1 MDRTNIIRNRIAD
14 LRSEKYAY
22 LAEYVSDGENGY
34 EYPETEVADEWN
46 DLLNYLENQ
55 VLPNGLE
62 YNVAEEQSRID
73 FAKIYTGESL
83 REYIYSIPD
92 PEEGDKAVGDLT
104 DYLNFRLESQHY
116 YNGTPMIN
124 RLCFVH
130 DDFIRPALPV
140 IAKCIK
146 DQGEEELYRSALIV
160 LDYEKILKTCIE
172 EQDRH
177 AEYRMFCTLKYRL
190 EALKY
195 HGYDRI
201 YLHDIGPLREMFEGE
216 TLQDSLR
223 IPYLY
228 LGVRI
233 VLSGRLSCFVQ
244 YAIRQNDQRDE
255 EDYGDF
261 IVPQQLDK
269 YRKML
274 RAEDLPQLIPEE
286 ARHVEDIVLFAAREV
301 FFTDELLTYQS
312 QNDPWWN
319 RQSRYNTRLKC
330 NTSMYRTWQF
340 PDWMV
345 QLIEYYILYALQQ
358 SVCDTQEDKERV
370 EKYKAAVLK
379 CLPEQF
385 HDRAF
390 SANPYKDPIFELVWS
405 TGIVSGMRIA
415 ETDEYVYYIPIP
427 EVASYYL
434 QRPQETDTS
443 KT

>member
-22 LAEYVSDGENGY
+22 LAEYLEDLKKEEYEFPESDI
-34 EYPETEVADEWN
+34 ADEWN

-55 VLPNGLE
+55 VLSEGLE

-92 PEEGDKAVGDLT
+92 PEEGDKAVVDLT
-104 DYLNFRLESQHY
+104 DYLNFKLPSSW
-116 YNGTPMIN
+116 YNDGCNQSNM
-124 RLCFVH
+124 LCYIH
-130 DDFIRPALPV
+130 DDYLRPALPV

-195 HGYDRI
+195 YGYDRI
-201 YLHDIGPLREMFEGE
+201 YLHNVGPLREIFVGE
-216 TLQDSLR
+216 NLRDSLR
-223 IPYLY
+223 IPYLC

-233 VLSGRLSCFVQ
+233 IMSGRLSYFVQ

-255 EDYGDF
+255 ENYGDF

-274 RAEDLPQLIPEE
+274 RAEDLPQLTPEE
-286 ARHVEDIVLFAAREV
+286 ARHVENIVLFTAREV
-301 FFTDELLTYQS
+301 FYTDELLTYQS
-312 QNDPWWN
+312 QEDPWWN
-319 RQSRYNTRLKC
+319 RQSKYTTKLKYNT
-330 NTSMYRTWQF
+330 SWFRTWKF
-340 PDWMV
+340 PSWMI
-345 QLIEYYILYALQQ
+345 QLIEFYILHTLL
-358 SVCDTQEDKERV
+358 SVCDTGEVRERI
-370 EKYKAAVLK
+370 KRYKDMILES
-379 CLPEQF
+379 LPEQF
-385 HDRAF
+385 HDKSF
-390 SANPYKDPIFELVWS
+390 TGDPYEDPIFELVRS
-405 TGIVSGMRIA
+405 TGIISEMDNT
-415 ETDEYVYYIPIP
+415 ETNRDGHYAVIP
-427 EVASYYL
+427 EVAAYYL
-434 QRPQETDTS
+434 QKARS
-443 KT
+443 LHLS